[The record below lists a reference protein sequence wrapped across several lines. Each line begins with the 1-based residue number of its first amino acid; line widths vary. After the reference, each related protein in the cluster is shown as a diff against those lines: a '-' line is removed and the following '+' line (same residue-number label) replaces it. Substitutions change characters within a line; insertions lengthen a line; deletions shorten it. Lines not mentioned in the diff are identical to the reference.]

1 MIRTKDIM
9 SCLPLLACILGKQYN
24 ITVEI
29 GGTQAYTDGR
39 TIHIPALKMD
49 TDDIFIK
56 MTRSY
61 LDHEAAHIRYTDF
74 QLLQQANLR
83 RLQFH
88 IFNIIEDWRVE
99 TLLGRHFPG
108 CRKNFDFIIAYLF
121 GKERQKAGSSA
132 PVFFILEYILLTVRS
147 WDSSEVEKNR
157 TRSRKEMVMACP
169 KIEKELGACLET
181 IHANTRTT
189 QDAIAHALLLESI
202 IKKWIPEQSQGSTSP
217 TENQDSPKATQ
228 GIISGEET
236 ELQNSIEDIFP
247 KTLGTILKERL
258 SVQAGDTERE
268 HCTVAKP
275 RNITPDVI
283 PPDMLRNIDRIT
295 KGLSVRLQGLM
306 QSLSL
311 SAPYPSTRGRL
322 NTAKLFRIKTGNP
335 KVFIQKTEAVA
346 INTSL
351 HILLDASAS
360 MYGKRMELA
369 TASCHA
375 IASACSGI
383 RGLNITIT
391 AFNGNHRGDA
401 CSVYPLLKSG
411 QPVHARINLMPSG
424 GTPLAPALWWVMQQL
439 LFTREQR
446 KMLLVLTDGQPHDMN
461 ATQKAIET
469 ASKIGLEVYGL
480 GMLDRSIG
488 DFLLDTSR
496 VICRLEELP
505 AMLFELLHDVLT
517 RKSRPCL

>member
-1 MIRTKDIM
+1 M
-9 SCLPLLACILGKQYN
+9 
-24 ITVEI
+24 
-29 GGTQAYTDGR
+29 
-39 TIHIPALKMD
+39 
-49 TDDIFIK
+49 
-56 MTRSY
+56 
-61 LDHEAAHIRYTDF
+61 
-74 QLLQQANLR
+74 
-83 RLQFH
+83 
-88 IFNIIEDWRVE
+88 
-99 TLLGRHFPG
+99 
-108 CRKNFDFIIAYLF
+108 
-121 GKERQKAGSSA
+121 
-132 PVFFILEYILLTVRS
+132 
-147 WDSSEVEKNR
+147 
-157 TRSRKEMVMACP
+157 
-169 KIEKELGACLET
+169 
-181 IHANTRTT
+181 
-189 QDAIAHALLLESI
+189 
-202 IKKWIPEQSQGSTSP
+202 
-217 TENQDSPKATQ
+217 
-228 GIISGEET
+228 
-236 ELQNSIEDIFP
+236 FP
-247 KTLGTILKERL
+247 KTMGTILKERL
-258 SVQAGDTERE
+258 SAQTRDTETE
-268 HCTVAKP
+268 YCTVAKL

-283 PPDMLRNIDRIT
+283 PPDTLRNIERIT

-496 VICRLEELP
+496 VICRLEKLP

>member
-1 MIRTKDIM
+1 M
-9 SCLPLLACILGKQYN
+9 
-24 ITVEI
+24 
-29 GGTQAYTDGR
+29 
-39 TIHIPALKMD
+39 
-49 TDDIFIK
+49 
-56 MTRSY
+56 
-61 LDHEAAHIRYTDF
+61 
-74 QLLQQANLR
+74 
-83 RLQFH
+83 
-88 IFNIIEDWRVE
+88 
-99 TLLGRHFPG
+99 
-108 CRKNFDFIIAYLF
+108 
-121 GKERQKAGSSA
+121 
-132 PVFFILEYILLTVRS
+132 
-147 WDSSEVEKNR
+147 
-157 TRSRKEMVMACP
+157 
-169 KIEKELGACLET
+169 
-181 IHANTRTT
+181 
-189 QDAIAHALLLESI
+189 
-202 IKKWIPEQSQGSTSP
+202 
-217 TENQDSPKATQ
+217 
-228 GIISGEET
+228 
-236 ELQNSIEDIFP
+236 FP
-247 KTLGTILKERL
+247 KTMGTILKERL
-258 SVQAGDTERE
+258 SAQTRDTETE
-268 HCTVAKP
+268 YCTVATL

-283 PPDMLRNIDRIT
+283 PPDTLRNIERIT

-401 CSVYPLLKSG
+401 CSVYPLLKIRTTRSCPHQPHSPRRDASG
-411 QPVHARINLMPSG
+411 
-424 GTPLAPALWWVMQQL
+424 PALWWIMKQL
-439 LFTREQR
+439 LFAREQR

-461 ATQKAIET
+461 ATQKAVEI
-469 ASKIGLEVYGL
+469 ANKIGLEVYGL

-488 DFLLDTSR
+488 DFLPDTSR

>member
-1 MIRTKDIM
+1 M
-9 SCLPLLACILGKQYN
+9 
-24 ITVEI
+24 
-29 GGTQAYTDGR
+29 
-39 TIHIPALKMD
+39 
-49 TDDIFIK
+49 
-56 MTRSY
+56 
-61 LDHEAAHIRYTDF
+61 
-74 QLLQQANLR
+74 
-83 RLQFH
+83 
-88 IFNIIEDWRVE
+88 
-99 TLLGRHFPG
+99 
-108 CRKNFDFIIAYLF
+108 
-121 GKERQKAGSSA
+121 
-132 PVFFILEYILLTVRS
+132 
-147 WDSSEVEKNR
+147 
-157 TRSRKEMVMACP
+157 
-169 KIEKELGACLET
+169 
-181 IHANTRTT
+181 
-189 QDAIAHALLLESI
+189 
-202 IKKWIPEQSQGSTSP
+202 
-217 TENQDSPKATQ
+217 
-228 GIISGEET
+228 
-236 ELQNSIEDIFP
+236 
-247 KTLGTILKERL
+247 GTILKERL
-258 SVQAGDTERE
+258 SAQTRDTETE
-268 HCTVAKP
+268 YCTVATL

-283 PPDMLRNIDRIT
+283 PPDTLRNIERIT

-369 TASCHA
+369 TASCHS

-401 CSVYPLLKSG
+401 CSVYPLLKIRTTRSCPHQPHSPRRDASG
-411 QPVHARINLMPSG
+411 
-424 GTPLAPALWWVMQQL
+424 PALWWIMKQL
-439 LFTREQR
+439 LFAREQR

-461 ATQKAIET
+461 ATQKAVEI
-469 ASKIGLEVYGL
+469 ANKIGLEVYGL

-488 DFLLDTSR
+488 DFLPDTSR